1 MILTF
6 VSRLLQ
12 QMKQCIKASSSS
24 WEPREARLVPMF
36 LSKNSTTLI
45 IPLDLNLYDQ
55 SYIKYGEMQ

>member
-1 MILTF
+1 MILTLF
-6 VSRLLQ
+6 LVFCQ

-36 LSKNSTTLI
+36 LSKNSSTLI

-55 SYIKYGEMQ
+55 S